1 MPAIEFAMPWV
12 PHTRGYFCA
21 KDDFQSFPYFPHFFH
36 ITLGCWRWVGLE
48 WSGKLTSLN
57 PVLRNWCPPLNGNKL
72 VAHPPYWKKSK
83 WFCFGYI
90 PLCAQYVHVTSPV
103 DFPRKKGHPD
113 KNHVTSARIE
123 AFILICTALVQLMTP
138 GLAFFYGGLVK
149 DTSAAW
155 QNWIDLL
162 DWAGWLQ
169 VPVRPCGQFFS
180 ITGNGL
186 NFEILKHIT
195 RWSDFCHERGWGY
208 VYTAPSSEQKSG
220 DLYN

>member
-1 MPAIEFAMPWV
+1 MAINWWHILLIEKIQMVLFWLYSIMCPVCSHDV
-12 PHTRGYFCA
+12 PRW
-21 KDDFQSFPYFPHFFH
+21 FPH
-36 ITLGCWRWVGLE
+36 
-48 WSGKLTSLN
+48 
-57 PVLRNWCPPLNGNKL
+57 
-72 VAHPPYWKKSK
+72 
-83 WFCFGYI
+83 
-90 PLCAQYVHVTSPV
+90 
-103 DFPRKKGHPD
+103 KKGHPD

-169 VPVRPCGQFFS
+169 VPVRHCGQFSS

-186 NFEILKHIT
+186 NFEFLKHIT
-195 RWSDFCHERGWGY
+195 RWSDFCHERGRGY

-220 DLYN
+220 DLYSLGVHKKKGGHSPGPGGVNQTLEDPQRMVGTKPR

>member
-1 MPAIEFAMPWV
+1 
-12 PHTRGYFCA
+12 
-21 KDDFQSFPYFPHFFH
+21 
-36 ITLGCWRWVGLE
+36 
-48 WSGKLTSLN
+48 
-57 PVLRNWCPPLNGNKL
+57 L

-162 DWAGWLQ
+162 DWVGWLQ

-180 ITGNGL
+180 TTGNGL